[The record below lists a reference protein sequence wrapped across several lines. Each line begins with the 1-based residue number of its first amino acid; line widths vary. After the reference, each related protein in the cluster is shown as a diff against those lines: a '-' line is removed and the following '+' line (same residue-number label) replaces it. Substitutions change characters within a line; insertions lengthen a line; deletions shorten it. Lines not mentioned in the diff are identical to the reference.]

1 MQVVAA
7 DIGYGQVKWVAGS
20 RRGRFEAAWAP
31 HTPDAEAWGLGS
43 QPEVLRVGDEV
54 VIAGDRAASLPGA
67 HRPFGAGRLADPEAL
82 PLLAQALWESGA
94 EGEVVLGSGTPLGAF
109 AQERAAARAAM
120 EGRTLHLSDGRRE
133 RTVRIAG
140 VVLRPQGV
148 GAALFLAS
156 RSGLSD
162 RHGALRA
169 VDVGSRT
176 TDVLCLELRDLTPVA
191 ALCFSLESGVSTV
204 AGALAASIQRATG
217 HLPPPDLAQAAL
229 MGPAAWHGQI
239 CGGPAEAGPHLDA
252 LAETIAAELRRR
264 LGGDLGRVTATA
276 LVGGGA
282 LLLGDRLTTRCP
294 GCPLPVRPEEAVFA
308 NALGYMWAAE
318 RALRAVGECGA

>member
-7 DIGYGQVKWVAGS
+7 DIGYGQVKWVAGP

-31 HTPDAEAWGLGS
+31 HTPGAESWGLGNH
-43 QPEVLRVGDEV
+43 PEVLRIGDQG
-54 VIAGDRAASLPGA
+54 VIVGDRAASLPGA

-109 AQERAAARAAM
+109 ARERAAARTALD
-120 EGRTLHLSDGRRE
+120 GRALHLSDGRRE
-133 RTVRIAG
+133 RTVRIAR

-148 GAALFLAS
+148 GAALFLAAQG
-156 RSGLSD
+156 RMPPGP
-162 RHGALRA
+162 GYGVV

-191 ALCFSLESGVSTV
+191 ALSFSLESGVSTV
-204 AGALAASIQRATG
+204 AGALAAAIQRTTG

-229 MGPAAWHGQI
+229 VGPAAWHGRTF
-239 CGGPAEAGPHLDA
+239 GGPAEAAPHLDA
-252 LAETIAAELRRR
+252 LAEAIAAELRRR
-264 LGGDLGRVTATA
+264 LGGDLGRVAATA

-282 LLLGDRLTTRCP
+282 LLLGDRLADLAP
-294 GCPLPVRPEEAVFA
+294 GRPIPVRSEEAVFA

-318 RALRAVGECGA
+318 RALRAVD

>member
-1 MQVVAA
+1 MQAVAA

-31 HTPDAEAWGLGS
+31 HTLGAESWGLGN
-43 QPEVLRVGDEV
+43 QPDGLHIGDRT

-82 PLLAQALWESGA
+82 PLLAQALWESRA

-109 AQERAAARAAM
+109 AQERAAARAVL
-120 EGRTLHLSDGRRE
+120 EGRMLRLSDGGRE
-133 RTVRIAG
+133 RTVRIAR

-148 GAALFLAS
+148 GAALFLAAQG
-156 RSGLSD
+156 RIPPGPGFGLV
-162 RHGALRA
+162 

-191 ALCFSLESGVSTV
+191 ALSFSLESGVSTV

-229 MGPAAWHGQI
+229 SGPVTWHGQI

-252 LAETIAAELRRR
+252 LAEIVAAELRRR
-264 LGGDLGRVTATA
+264 LGGDLGRVGATA

-282 LLLGDRLTTRCP
+282 LLLGDRLTALSP
-294 GCPLPVRPEEAVFA
+294 GRPIPLWPEEAVFA

-318 RALRAVGECGA
+318 RALRAVG

>member
-1 MQVVAA
+1 MQVQVVAA

-31 HTPDAEAWGLGS
+31 HTPGAESWGLGS
-43 QPEVLRVGDEV
+43 QPDVLRIGDHGV
-54 VIAGDRAASLPGA
+54 LAGDQAASLPGA

-109 AQERAAARAAM
+109 AQERAAARAAL
-120 EGRTLHLSDGRRE
+120 EGRTLHLSDGRTE
-133 RTVRIAG
+133 RMVRIAR

-156 RSGLSD
+156 QGRMPAGPGYGLV
-162 RHGALRA
+162 
-169 VDVGSRT
+169 VDVGNRT
-176 TDVLCLELRDLTPVA
+176 TDVLCLELRDLTPVV
-191 ALCFSLESGVSTV
+191 ALSFSLESGVSTV

-229 MGPAAWHGQI
+229 SGPVTWHGRI
-239 CGGPAEAGPHLDA
+239 CGGPAEATPHLEA
-252 LAETIAAELRRR
+252 LAEAIAAELRRR
-264 LGGDLGRVTATA
+264 LGGDLGRVATTA

-282 LLLGDRLTTRCP
+282 LLLGDRLTALALGRLI
-294 GCPLPVRPEEAVFA
+294 PLRPEEAVFA
-308 NALGYMWAAE
+308 NALGYTWAAE
-318 RALRAVGECGA
+318 RGLRVAG

>member
-31 HTPDAEAWGLGS
+31 HTPGAESWGLGN
-43 QPEVLRVGDEV
+43 QMEILRIGDEV

-94 EGEVVLGSGTPLGAF
+94 EGEAVLGSGTPLGAF
-109 AQERAAARAAM
+109 AQERAPARAAL
-120 EGRTLHLSDGRRE
+120 EGRILRLSDGQRD
-133 RTVRIAG
+133 RTVRIAR

-156 RSGLSD
+156 QGRMPAGPGYGLV
-162 RHGALRA
+162 

-176 TDVLCLELRDLTPVA
+176 TDVFCLELRDLTPVA
-191 ALCFSLESGVSTV
+191 ALSFSLESGVSTV

-217 HLPPPDLAQAAL
+217 HLPPPDLAHAAL
-229 MGPAAWHGQI
+229 MAPAAWHGQTF
-239 CGGPAEAGPHLDA
+239 GGPAEAAPHLDA

-264 LGGDLGRVTATA
+264 LGGDLGRVAATA

-282 LLLGDRLTTRCP
+282 LLLGDRLDDLIP
-294 GCPLPVRPEEAVFA
+294 GRPIPTQPEEAVFA

-318 RALRAVGECGA
+318 RALRAVG

>member
-31 HTPDAEAWGLGS
+31 HTPGAEAWGLGS
-43 QPEVLRVGDEV
+43 QPEVLRIGNEV
-54 VIAGDRAASLPGA
+54 VNAGDRAASLPGA
-67 HRPFGAGRLADPEAL
+67 HRPFGVGRLADPEAL
-82 PLLAQALWESGA
+82 PLLAQALWEAGA

-109 AQERAAARAAM
+109 AQERAAARAAL
-120 EGRTLHLSDGRRE
+120 EGRALHLSDGRRE
-133 RTVRIAG
+133 RTVRIAR

-156 RSGLSD
+156 QGRIPPAPGYGLV
-162 RHGALRA
+162 

-217 HLPPPDLAQAAL
+217 QLPPPDLPQAAL
-229 MGPAAWHGQI
+229 MAPAAWHGRTF
-239 CGGPAEAGPHLDA
+239 GGPAEAGSHRDA
-252 LAETIAAELRRR
+252 LAATIAAELRRR
-264 LGGDLGRVTATA
+264 LGGDLGRVAATA
-276 LVGGGA
+276 LAGGGA
-282 LLLGDRLTTRCP
+282 LLLGDRLADLAP
-294 GCPLPVRPEEAVFA
+294 GRPIPVRPEEAVFT
-308 NALGYMWAAE
+308 NTLGYMWAAE
-318 RALRAVGECGA
+318 RALRAVA